1 MALNYKTQKVVNRLT
16 LGLSTMGAGFSWRDI
31 IYNFKQSFYSFRRFF
46 KVIWNFRGFD
56 YQSTLDVLSVCL
68 RMQLEKL
75 RDTSF
80 FQEVDETRLPK
91 EKKIERCLELLANIK
106 AQDYEDRYGY
116 DHNYEVY
123 FKQISGSNNSTLE
136 STATPE
142 QEAYNE
148 KVRERAKEQEE
159 KEWNELMDILR
170 TDLRN
175 FWV

>member
-1 MALNYKTQKVVNRLT
+1 MSLNYTTQKVINRLT
-16 LGLSTMGAGFSWRDI
+16 LGLSTMGAGFSCRDI
-31 IYNFKQSFYSFRRFF
+31 IYNFKQSIYSFRRFF
-46 KVIWNFRGFD
+46 KVTWDFRGFD
-56 YQSTLDVLSVCL
+56 YQSTLEVLAVCL

-80 FQEVDETRLPK
+80 SQEIDETRLPK

-106 AQDYEDRYGY
+106 AQDYNDQCGY
-116 DHNYEVY
+116 DYNYEVY
-123 FKQISGSNNSTLE
+123 FKPIPGSNNSTLE

-148 KVRERAKEQEE
+148 KVREKAKELEE

-170 TDLRN
+170 GDLKK